1 MEVKKSRELWLK
13 VGDRNSKFFHP
24 SAIIRRRKFFVNAI
38 KTENGE
44 CFMVKKKKINE
55 YFLTKFKELFQEE
68 EVEFLTD

>member
-44 CFMVKKKKINE
+44 CFMVKKRRLMNIFLLNLRSYFKKR
-55 YFLTKFKELFQEE
+55 K
-68 EVEFLTD
+68 